1 MIKINPRSISRYIT
15 LLMITFHTLLSA
27 QIDGLRVDLRTDAN
41 TYIHPEAEAYKEKII
56 RNLQAHLGKYNDAA
70 FLLDIDEGT
79 VNAKSIETFQSLFH
93 SNARV
98 FNDLELY
105 GTQIPID
112 EYVGIVAE
120 RMSSK
125 GVEFKITDMLLK
137 RVDNN
142 PAFPNELFFEAK
154 VMVNK
159 LLLSRLDEKYKQVN
173 IPNGG
178 DVVTQEFTIII
189 QGADLEQVQIYGI
202 NGQTRV
208 RPKPYHHEVRVA
220 ASYGIDINSRFKL
233 HDNFAGEF
241 SPDIKAVSMID
252 ANFAYAR
259 SFKRGGHGK
268 WLIGFGYG
276 QHKWDV
282 TTSEGA
288 DGSNI
293 YSTSSGN
300 NATNTLRFSTSYN
313 YTGIKNQ
320 VSFTYFQGMAGIQLP
335 LRKISGYKME
345 YWIEGAVLPT
355 FITKKETVPSSDIK
369 ELSVVTFDG
378 NDDPYCDASFLVPDG
393 SFGEASS
400 TMSIGFQIKP
410 YIRYYLN
417 ESNTTGLTVGVGYSY
432 YLQSWLDPN
441 TASIHSNPETA
452 QPRSLI
458 LNQLTPAHLRFE
470 LGLTFKLNK

>member
-1 MIKINPRSISRYIT
+1 
-15 LLMITFHTLLSA
+15 MITFHTLLSA

-41 TYIHPEAEAYKEKII
+41 TYIHPEAETYKDKII

-70 FLLDIDEGT
+70 FLLDMDENT
-79 VNAKSIETFQSLFH
+79 VNTKSIETFTTLFH

-98 FNDLELY
+98 FNDLEIY

-112 EYVGIVAE
+112 EYIGIVAE

-137 RVDNN
+137 KVDNN
-142 PAFPNELFFEAK
+142 PALPGELYFEAK
-154 VMVNK
+154 VLVNK
-159 LLLSRLDEKYKQVN
+159 LLLSRLDEKYKQVT

-189 QGADLEQVQIYGI
+189 QGADLEQIQIYGI
-202 NGQTRV
+202 NGQTRL

-233 HDNFAGEF
+233 HDNFAQKF
-241 SPDIKAVSMID
+241 SPDIKASSMID
-252 ANFAYAR
+252 ANFAYTR
-259 SFKRGGHGK
+259 SFKRGGHSK
-268 WLIGFGYG
+268 WLIGLGYG

-282 TTSEGA
+282 TTSDGA

-300 NATNTLRFSTSYN
+300 NNGNTLRFSTSYN
-313 YTGIKNQ
+313 YAGIKNQ

-345 YWIEGAVLPT
+345 YWIESGILPT
-355 FITKKETVPSSDIK
+355 FITKKETVPLADIK
-369 ELSVVTFDG
+369 QLSVVTFDG
-378 NDDPYCDASFLVPDG
+378 KDDPFCDAPFTVAEG
-393 SFGEASS
+393 SFEKESS
-400 TMSIGFQIKP
+400 VMSIGFQIKP

-417 ESNTTGLTVGVGYSY
+417 EANTTGLTVGLGYTY
-432 YLQSWLDPN
+432 YLQSWLDSN
-441 TASIHSNPETA
+441 TTSIHSNPETA

-458 LNQLTPAHLRFE
+458 LKQLTPAHFRFE